1 LFGVRFE
8 DGSSVAIL
16 DEAPDGTTTLQDAHD
31 LDAAATIVD
40 ERLRFGALG
49 AEFDADHLL
58 CGYWFPGTE
67 GEVCCRGYNVMK
79 GYYKMPEQTAAVI
92 DPDGWLHTGDLG
104 TCDENGCYRITGRIK
119 DIIIRGGENISPR
132 EIEDL
137 LLPLPE
143 IRDVQVVGA
152 PDEKY
157 GEIPVAFVILN
168 DGRALAEEDI
178 RDHVRQ
184 HLAAY
189 KVPKYVFFVDEYP
202 LTASGKIQKFKL
214 RELSKALVEQ
224 RRAGPA

>member
-1 LFGVRFE
+1 
-8 DGSSVAIL
+8 
-16 DEAPDGTTTLQDAHD
+16 
-31 LDAAATIVD
+31 
-40 ERLRFGALG
+40 
-49 AEFDADHLL
+49 
-58 CGYWFPGTE
+58 
-67 GEVCCRGYNVMK
+67 
-79 GYYKMPEQTAAVI
+79 MPEQTAAVI

-104 TCDENGCYRITGRIK
+104 TCDENGYYRITGRIK

-132 EIEDL
+132 
-137 LLPLPE
+137 
-143 IRDVQVVGA
+143 RSKTCCCRCRKSVMQVVGA